1 MLRLIWNASG
11 HIAAYFRAYMPSN
24 ILLDL
29 IRTRRGLKYG
39 IPAMLLAVPYFA
51 IAYWCT
57 TLIDA
62 GGPGWLHLIVL
73 VTCWSGLKFLVMGP
87 VSLILLARVRLAE
100 HRRARAEARA
110 LAAQQGQAR
119 SAPAGYEALPGDEH
133 GPTHRGRVPGALH
146 T

>member
-1 MLRLIWNASG
+1 MLRLIWS
-11 HIAAYFRAYMPSN
+11 ISIRVRPFLRTWMPTN
-24 ILLDL
+24 ILLDVL
-29 IRTRRGLKYG
+29 RTRRGLKWG
-39 IPAMLLAVPYFA
+39 VPAMLLSVVYFT

-73 VTCWSGLKFLVMGP
+73 VTIWSVLKFLVMGP

-100 HRRARAEARA
+100 HRRARA
-110 LAAQQGQAR
+110 LAAGQHQTR